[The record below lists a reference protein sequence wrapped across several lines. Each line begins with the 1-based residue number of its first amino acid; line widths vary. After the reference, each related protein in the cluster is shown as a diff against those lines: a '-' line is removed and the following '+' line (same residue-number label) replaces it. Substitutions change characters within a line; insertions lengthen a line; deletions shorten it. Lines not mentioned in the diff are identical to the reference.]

1 MHKKHVRD
9 YMTRELVTLR
19 EDDELRKAVEL
30 VMVRRIRHI
39 PVVSDEGKL
48 VGILADRDIKRILP
62 SPLTNPAAA
71 EFEEVLD
78 STPLGR
84 VMTREPVT
92 VDSGVTV
99 EEAVT
104 TLVKSK
110 VGGLPVVEDGVL
122 VGMFTKR
129 DALRGYLELL
139 RATSDD

>member
-39 PVVSDEGKL
+39 PVVSDEGRL